1 MSGDGESYPRRYVV
15 PAAATDSILCV
26 IAERYG
32 LWGVAL
38 TLLLYGI
45 VVWRCLAV
53 ARSTQEPYGRL
64 VVVGIATLIGIQVLV
79 NAGMM
84 VGLLPITGLSLPLVS
99 YGGSGMLAVAMAVG
113 VVINVEM
120 RPGYE
125 VAGEPFRFSARRKAA

>member
-1 MSGDGESYPRRYVV
+1 M
-15 PAAATDSILCV
+15 
-26 IAERYG
+26 
-32 LWGVAL
+32 

-64 VVVGIATLIGIQVLV
+64 VVVGIAALIGIQVLI

-99 YGGSGMLAVAMAVG
+99 YGGSGMLAVTMAVG